1 MLADANGGDL
11 PNKVLYGFPP
21 SYPVRPHGHLQN
33 YGKYILENNN
43 PYDTNNI
50 NFENNEDPLAGL
62 IVSRNLDP
70 SMIHPRYTEFNPNSS
85 GGGLGAGMTLPLM
98 PGGQL
103 DRLAS
108 SSYNSS
114 PNTTVGGRG
123 ALIHQP

>member
-21 SYPVRPHGHLQN
+21 SCPVRPHGHLKN

-43 PYDTNNI
+43 PYDTSNI

-70 SMIHPRYTEFNPNSS
+70 SMIHPRYTEFNTNSS
-85 GGGLGAGMTLPLM
+85 GGGLGGGTTLPLM

-114 PNTTVGGRG
+114 PNKTVGGRG
-123 ALIHQP
+123 ALIH